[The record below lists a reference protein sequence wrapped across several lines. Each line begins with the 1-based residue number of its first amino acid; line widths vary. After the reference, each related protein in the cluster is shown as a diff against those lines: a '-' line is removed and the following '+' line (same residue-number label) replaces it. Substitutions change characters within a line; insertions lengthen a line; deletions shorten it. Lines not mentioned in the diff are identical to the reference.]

1 METKEMNLE
10 GYAHS
15 EGVEVKVSAARV
27 NITILLYLFFFVV
40 GAVVLFNY
48 IWGDGSSYGA
58 GYELGNIARL
68 QALSVKGAII
78 MALCC
83 LVYTLLQ
90 YGLLYWFTGKDRRA
104 LHWNTDWKS
113 LGFLVKK
120 PLLLKYYRIAL
131 LTPFVLI
138 GLLPFI
144 HGLCTGNDV
153 CFFIGVFCIVG
164 SGAYCYYF
172 WKLRSFN
179 GNDKIVDGDESLSAT
194 IIKNSY

>member
-104 LHWNTDWKS
+104 LHWNTDWK
-113 LGFLVKK
+113 
-120 PLLLKYYRIAL
+120 
-131 LTPFVLI
+131 
-138 GLLPFI
+138 
-144 HGLCTGNDV
+144 
-153 CFFIGVFCIVG
+153 
-164 SGAYCYYF
+164 
-172 WKLRSFN
+172 
-179 GNDKIVDGDESLSAT
+179 
-194 IIKNSY
+194 

>member
-153 CFFIGVFCIVG
+153 CFCIGVFCIVG
-164 SGAYCYYF
+164 SGADCYYF
-172 WKLRSFN
+172 WTLRSFN

>member
-68 QALSVKGAII
+68 QALV
-78 MALCC
+78 CC
-83 LVYTLLQ
+83 
-90 YGLLYWFTGKDRRA
+90 
-104 LHWNTDWKS
+104 
-113 LGFLVKK
+113 
-120 PLLLKYYRIAL
+120 
-131 LTPFVLI
+131 I
-138 GLLPFI
+138 GLPEKI
-144 HGLCTGNDV
+144 AGRSIGTRTG
-153 CFFIGVFCIVG
+153 
-164 SGAYCYYF
+164 SH
-172 WKLRSFN
+172 
-179 GNDKIVDGDESLSAT
+179 
-194 IIKNSY
+194 